1 MAARN
6 FKLFL
11 GCLGNGVTVCN
22 SAVME
27 DGDFKMV
34 AHISNEGK
42 NHLVR
47 RRGLPACGC
56 SRKHPGLRRAG
67 AGKVRDMA
75 QRPVSDRAPGV
86 SARAAAA
93 P

>member
-11 GCLGNGVTVCN
+11 GCLGNGVT
-22 SAVME
+22 SLQLRR
-27 DGDFKMV
+27 DGGRRFQDGRP
-34 AHISNEGK
+34 ISNEGR

-56 SRKHPGLRRAG
+56 SRASGP
-67 AGKVRDMA
+67 A
-75 QRPVSDRAPGV
+75 QSRNG
-86 SARAAAA
+86 
-93 P
+93 